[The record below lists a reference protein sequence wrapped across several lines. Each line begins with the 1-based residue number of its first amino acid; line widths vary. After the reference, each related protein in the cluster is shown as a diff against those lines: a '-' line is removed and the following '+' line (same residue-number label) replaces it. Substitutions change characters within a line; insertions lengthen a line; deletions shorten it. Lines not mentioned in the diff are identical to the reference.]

1 MLPGTFRLHPNA
13 LLLSTLRR
21 LWCDQRGGTLVE
33 TAISFLLLLAL
44 IFGVIEGS
52 LAVYSYHFLASAA
65 HEATRYAIVRGG
77 GWDMSC
83 DGSGS
88 TGSGY
93 GSSGCTANATDVAN
107 YVANRNFPGLRITA
121 ADVCVE
127 YLGSSP
133 GSATTACTAST
144 ANTDNVPGD
153 IVQVTISYPYT
164 ISVPGLPRYSFTM
177 SSTSAMAIS
186 Q

>member
-1 MLPGTFRLHPNA
+1 MLAGTIRLHRNA
-13 LLLSTLRR
+13 LLLSALRR
-21 LWCDQRGGTLVE
+21 MWRDERGGTLVE

-52 LAVYSYHFLASAA
+52 LAVYSYHVLASAA

-77 GWDMSC
+77 GWDMAC

-88 TGSGY
+88 LGSGY

-107 YVANRNFPGLRITA
+107 YVANRNFPGLNITA
-121 ADVCVE
+121 ADVCVQ
-127 YLGSSP
+127 YLPSSP
-133 GSATTACTAST
+133 GTSTTLCTAST
-144 ANTDNVPGD
+144 TNTDNVPGD
-153 IVQVTISYPYT
+153 IVQVTINYPYI
-164 ISVPGLPRYSFTM
+164 ISLPGLPSYKFTM
-177 SSTSAMAIS
+177 SSTSAMAIA